1 MEALSPLIQS
11 AKELIQ
17 INESDVMEK
26 QRQEMFLLQ
35 AEINSTNTSQE
46 DRIKLIN
53 ELKQIYPA
61 YLGNIDADTIKNEEL
76 NAALLDVNNSLIDKI
91 ILQKEN
97 EKVTAA
103 GNKAAYAKRELL
115 NIERSITMQYVALTK
130 EVGEETKNNLS
141 IEEKLAKVR
150 EISLKQS
157 SSSMKGYTLQAIGQ
171 YEAIYWKAKMLA
183 EQTDKDYKK
192 SITTRQEIADELHL
206 SLDGRNKKEIE
217 YNKLQNELRDKAINF
232 LNINKLNEKNANKFY
247 ETIKK
252 NSKFEIFSYKQ
263 ISDLLTEINDLKKQG
278 EDDETKNTATA
289 YEKLTKQLQELTKEY
304 ENQLFLN
311 SPLAF
316 ATAQRIKDI
325 EKEIETTKTLAK
337 GLKNFTFEEEVIIEP
352 DILIEPKSFEV
363 KKEAGV
369 ELSEQMINS
378 IFGEPPGAEDIFTPT
393 WQMEFAASLNEI
405 FGETLFK
412 NLDHFERFVDG
423 MKGLL
428 SLGLSEIS
436 DFMSIEV
443 EHWSNVLSNIQGQI
457 SETEKK
463 LEEEQQKQKEG
474 FANNVKLEE
483 QRLIMLAAK
492 QKEAEAMQQEALK
505 RQRAVDSI
513 TQSINMATAIS
524 GILKDLG
531 SMGIIGLVL
540 APALI
545 ASLLI
550 LFKNSKQKAA
560 DAAKFEQ
567 GGYGVLGGKRHSDG
581 GTYVPNIG
589 EVEQGEFFGIINR
602 KQTQKYQS
610 GLAPLID
617 GINSNDNRKLIRGL
631 NEIALRANLKS
642 MQGGGVNKVDI
653 NSKVSLNE
661 ISDIKKIREL
671 IENGVS
677 VTYTDGFRIE
687 KKGNI
692 TKRIKMN

>member
-1 MEALSPLIQS
+1 
-11 AKELIQ
+11 
-17 INESDVMEK
+17 MEK

-103 GNKAAYAKRELL
+103 GNKAAYAKRKLL

-150 EISLKQS
+150 EISLNQS
-157 SSSMKGYTLQAIGQ
+157 SSSMKGYTLKAIGQ

-183 EQTDKDYKK
+183 EQTDKDYKE
-192 SITTRQEIADELHL
+192 SITIRQEIADELHL

-278 EDDETKNTATA
+278 EDDETKNTENTATA

-316 ATAQRIKDI
+316 ATGQRIKEI
-325 EKEIETTKTLAK
+325 EKEIETIKTLAK

-352 DILIEPKSFEV
+352 DILINPKDFEV
-363 KKEAGV
+363 KKEAGI

-378 IFGEPPGAEDIFTPT
+378 IFGEPPDAEDIFTPT
-393 WQMEFAASLNEI
+393 WQMEFAVSVNKI
-405 FGETLFK
+405 FGVTLFK

-443 EHWSNVLSNIQGQI
+443 EQWSNVLNNVQKQI
-457 SETEKK
+457 NETEQK
-463 LEEEQQKQKEG
+463 LNEEQQKQKEG
-474 FANNVKLEE
+474 LANNVKLEE

-492 QKEAEAMQQEALK
+492 QKEAEAMQQKALK

-560 DAAKFEQ
+560 DAAKYEQ

-617 GINSNDNRKLIRGL
+617 GINTNDNRKLIRGL

-642 MQGGGVNKVDI
+642 MQGGRVNKVDI

-677 VTYTDGFRIE
+677 VTYTDGYRIE